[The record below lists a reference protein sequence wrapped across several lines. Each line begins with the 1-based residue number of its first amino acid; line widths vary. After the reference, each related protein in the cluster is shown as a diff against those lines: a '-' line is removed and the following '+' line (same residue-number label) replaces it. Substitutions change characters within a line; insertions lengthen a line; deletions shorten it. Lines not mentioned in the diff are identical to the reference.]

1 MKKPNFG
8 HYLFFAAT
16 LFVAFIAFMVSKMLS
31 EKVDLVDK
39 NYYEKGLEHQKTLD
53 DKALYNRNI
62 YKLYQRGDTLLALP
76 DTAVAEGLEAKIMFY
91 RPSDSNLDFELNTTT
106 LDNGKIALSVPML
119 QSGLWQLKISWAI
132 DQNWYFAYQN
142 LNWQ

>member
-106 LDNGKIALSVPML
+106 LDNGKIALAVPML